1 MKIGIYGGTFNPP
14 HLGHLEAARTAV
26 KVLELDKLILIPAAV
41 PPHKALPEGTP
52 EGAHRLAM
60 TERMADALSMP
71 KVAEVSRMELDREGK
86 SYTAD
91 TLRAIR
97 AQYPDA
103 QLWLL
108 MGTDMFL
115 TLHLWHDPEVIT
127 QLAGICAFGRTEQ
140 DGEELF
146 APQREFLSQ
155 KYQAQIV
162 TITLPGL
169 VDVSSTRLR
178 ELLARGEGQ
187 EYLLPAGV
195 RLYPDEPAVRHP
207 RGPEAAGA
215 SGAAGLLLLHDPGQA
230 GPTCYGRGGGGGAA
244 GRALGRGRG
253 AGPPGRH
260 PPRLH
265 QVSGTWTTS
274 CRLCRQYGVELDEL
288 EQQAVKLLHAKT
300 GACIARDIFGEP
312 DEVYQAIFW
321 HTTAK
326 ADMTLLEKIIYIA
339 DYIEPNRD
347 FEGVERAAPAGV

>member
-26 KVLELDKLILIPAAV
+26 KALELDKLILIPAAV

-178 ELLARGEGQ
+178 ELLARGD
-187 EYLLPAGV
+187 
-195 RLYPDEPAVRHP
+195 RSICSP
-207 RGPEAAGA
+207 RC
-215 SGAAGLLLLHDPGQA
+215 
-230 GPTCYGRGGGGGAA
+230 T
-244 GRALGRGRG
+244 
-253 AGPPGRH
+253 
-260 PPRLH
+260 
-265 QVSGTWTTS
+265 
-274 CRLCRQYGVELDEL
+274 
-288 EQQAVKLLHAKT
+288 
-300 GACIARDIFGEP
+300 
-312 DEVYQAIFW
+312 AIS
-321 HTTAK
+321 
-326 ADMTLLEKIIYIA
+326 
-339 DYIEPNRD
+339 
-347 FEGVERAAPAGV
+347 